1 MRVGIVGAGIGGLA
15 AAAAFTRA
23 GADVV
28 AFDRPGAAPAG
39 AGISLFSNGLRALD
53 AAGVGE
59 AVRAL
64 GAPPELPAGIRTP
77 RGDWLTRTPPS
88 STADLRVVHRG
99 DLHAILAAAAPA
111 VRIETVAEIR
121 TTADGA
127 AVVLESGQRH
137 DFDIVVGADG
147 IGSRVRSTLF
157 DDPGIRYAGYTAWR
171 GVTSEPVQV
180 AEVGE
185 TWGRGERFGVAPMAD
200 GRVYWFAVA
209 SAPPGWP
216 VPDESVEVTKRFAS
230 WHPPIVELLRA
241 TDPRTILRNDIL
253 DLAHPLA
260 TFVKDRVVLIGDAAH
275 AMTPNLGQGGNQ
287 ALEDAV
293 TPGRTRRRRGRP
305 GRRASAVRLD
315 SPRQDGADCPAVPA
329 RGPDRPGGQPGRRH
343 APERFDPGDAGPQ
356 RRPRSRED
364 ARLAAA
370 RAGQRPEMTG
380 TGPSTRSR

>member
-111 VRIETVAEIR
+111 VRIETVAEVR

-171 GVTSEPVQV
+171 GVTGEPVQV
-180 AEVGE
+180 AEAGE

-209 SAPPGWP
+209 TAPPGWP

-230 WHPPIVELLRA
+230 WHPPIVALLRA

-293 TPGRTRRRRGRP
+293 TL
-305 GRRASAVRLD
+305 AALVA
-315 SPRQDGADCPAVPA
+315 DGADLAAGLRRYDSIRRARTAPIARRSRHLGRIAQARSPVAATLRNALIRVTPA
-329 RGPDRPGGQPGRRH
+329 RSVVRAAEKMQAWQPPEPVSVRR
-343 APERFDPGDAGPQ
+343 
-356 RRPRSRED
+356 
-364 ARLAAA
+364 
-370 RAGQRPEMTG
+370 
-380 TGPSTRSR
+380 

>member
-111 VRIETVAEIR
+111 VRIETVAEVR

-185 TWGRGERFGVAPMAD
+185 TWGRGERFGVVPMAD

-230 WHPPIVELLRA
+230 WHPPIVALLRA

-293 TPGRTRRRRGRP
+293 TL
-305 GRRASAVRLD
+305 AALVA
-315 SPRQDGADCPAVPA
+315 DGADLAAGLRRYDSIRRARTAPIARRSRHVGRIAQAGSPVAATLRNALIRVTPA
-329 RGPDRPGGQPGRRH
+329 RSVVRAAEKMHAWQPPEPVSVRR
-343 APERFDPGDAGPQ
+343 
-356 RRPRSRED
+356 
-364 ARLAAA
+364 
-370 RAGQRPEMTG
+370 
-380 TGPSTRSR
+380 